1 MMTEE
6 DRQIRVAAENLLS
19 GSVQSQR
26 SSYQRSISSINRD
39 YVVSEDLIAGS
50 RHNGRMSPVRR
61 FFCLLVTF
69 DLLFTCLMWLIC
81 TTIAGENITTALI
94 QQVVHYNI
102 QTSLFDI
109 VMLAACRFIILLLF
123 YGLLYIS
130 HWWSIAL
137 TTATTSAFLAAK
149 VYMFNWSG
157 VTQPGFQ
164 ALLII
169 ASFVLAWGETWFF
182 DSRVVPQE
190 SQARQW
196 IINAVDSERSPL
208 LRPGFDGPPSRM
220 AESVGNFFTPMDSP
234 THSDDEEPR
243 AFRRRDTRSDED
255 VSNKIP
261 TMPPLTLQQIDEYKR
276 KAATLME
283 QAHHLLISN
292 DWKTITTTLEGDVI
306 SAVNRSYGKVVR
318 IEGIVEAPASQLLD
332 RLFEW
337 VEDLP
342 SWNKEVTDAKK
353 LQIIDEDT
361 DIVYQ
366 STKSF
371 GGGLVGARDFITL
384 RHRGQCGDYFISS
397 GVSANSDVPHRKNY
411 IRGENGI
418 VCWAT
423 QRLVTQSDRK
433 KNNCKFIW
441 ILNTNLKGWLPQ
453 RVIDNALNSTM
464 INFMSSLRAH
474 VENLSP
480 SFS

>member
-1 MMTEE
+1 MMSEE

-26 SSYQRSISSINRD
+26 SSYTQRSISSINRD
-39 YVVSEDLIAGS
+39 YIVSEDLIAGS

-81 TTIAGENITTALI
+81 TTIAGENITTAFV
-94 QQVVHYNI
+94 QQVLHYHI
-102 QTSLFDI
+102 QSSLFDI
-109 VMLAACRFIILLLF
+109 VMMAACRFTILLLF

-137 TTATTSAFLAAK
+137 TTATTSAFLGAK
-149 VYMFNWSG
+149 VYLFNWSG

-169 ASFVLAWGETWFF
+169 TSFVLAWGETWFF

-190 SQARQW
+190 TQAREW
-196 IINAVDSERSPL
+196 ILNAVDSERAPL
-208 LRPGFDGPPSRM
+208 LRHVFDGPPSRM

-243 AFRRRDTRSDED
+243 AFRRRDVRSEED
-255 VSNKIP
+255 FSSRISV
-261 TMPPLTLQQIDEYKR
+261 MPSLTPEQIDEYKR
-276 KAATLME
+276 KASTLLE
-283 QAHHLLISN
+283 QAHHLVISN
-292 DWKTITTTLEGDVI
+292 DWKTITTTPEGDVI
-306 SAVNRSYGKVVR
+306 SALNRSYGKVVR
-318 IEGIVEAPASQLLD
+318 IEGIVNAPASQLLNS
-332 RLFEW
+332 LFEK

-342 SWNKEVTDAKK
+342 SWNEEVTDAKK
-353 LQIIDEDT
+353 IQTIDEDT

-397 GVSANSDVPHRKNY
+397 GVAANSEFPHRKNY

-418 VCWAT
+418 VSWVT
-423 QRLVTQSDRK
+423 QRLPENTERNS
-433 KNNCKFIW
+433 CKFMW
-441 ILNTNLKGWLPQ
+441 MLNTNLKGWLPQ

-474 VENLSP
+474 VEDLSP
-480 SFS
+480 TFC